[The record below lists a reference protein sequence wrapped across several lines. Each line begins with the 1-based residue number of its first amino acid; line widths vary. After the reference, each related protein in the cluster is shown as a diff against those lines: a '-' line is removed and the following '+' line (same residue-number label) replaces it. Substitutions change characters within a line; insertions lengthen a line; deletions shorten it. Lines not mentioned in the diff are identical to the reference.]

1 MPLLFEAKARSLA
14 IVQQQE
20 GMYVQEL
27 QRKGG
32 FGSVPWE
39 WDLLDRIAGRY

>member
-1 MPLLFEAKARSLA
+1 VPLLFEAKAKSLA
-14 IVQQQE
+14 IVQQQ
-20 GMYVQEL
+20 GGLYVQEL